1 MTSTDVHKLASD
13 IQAKINTFSDMMSKH
28 TKVENKQ
35 GEKYVFSASNKGKE
49 KRRKNHTC
57 TIRNHK
63 RKTPKN
69 FKHRKTRK
77 QHIKNLSDIKLTTDQ
92 INLLSRGLKFI
103 PMPAM
108 KENHIR
114 RQLILDFNQFAR
126 RMCLQY
132 VYHDKET
139 EPHPFHVKSSWI
151 PPIQPLVALESY
163 LENI

>member
-1 MTSTDVHKLASD
+1 
-13 IQAKINTFSDMMSKH
+13 MSSLPLTREKR
-28 TKVENKQ
+28 K
-35 GEKYVFSASNKGKE
+35 GEKIIHALLETTKE
-49 KRRKNHTC
+49 KHQ
-57 TIRNHK
+57 
-63 RKTPKN
+63 KN

-103 PMPAM
+103 PMPVM

-114 RQLILDFNQFAR
+114 HQLILDFNQFAR

-151 PPIQPLVALESY
+151 PPIQPSVALESY